1 MGNKMLIHELEL
13 LALLENLR
21 LRSPNDDEPIRICS
35 AIVAMACGYK
45 SRADWIDE
53 LKKAELVY
61 YSHDRE
67 EEKEKAE
74 VQYRQLFEKLDEELK
89 EYYKTWEE

>member
-1 MGNKMLIHELEL
+1 MLIHELEL

-21 LRSPNDDEPIRICS
+21 LRQPNDDEPIRICS
-35 AIVAMACGYK
+35 AIVAKACGYK
-45 SRADWIDE
+45 SRADWVGE

-61 YSHDRE
+61 YSHDAE

-74 VQYRQLFEKLDEELK
+74 VQYRQLNEKLDEELK